1 MAYESY
7 DVNEEGEEIIEAEIT
22 PKEISPTPQKRD
34 FVSDEKRKLKERF
47 YAKKLSEFRTK
58 AKYLEER
65 GIRGKEKEKVLRD
78 VARKYNEEFERKYG
92 ALETIKRRK
101 EEEKQK
107 AVENIKKL
115 TLIRN
120 KVQEKLSKEK
130 LSTEERMS
138 LEKQLEELSR
148 KIRKLHEF
156 YESLGYGGL
165 I

>member
-7 DVNEEGEEIIEAEIT
+7 PINEEGEEIIEAEIT
-22 PKEISPTPQKRD
+22 PEEISPTPQKRD
-34 FVSDEKRKLKERF
+34 FVSDEKRKLRERF
-47 YAKKLSEFRTK
+47 YAKKLSEFRAK

-65 GIRGKEKEKVLRD
+65 GIKGKEKEKILRD
-78 VARKYNEEFERKYG
+78 VARKYNEEFERKYR
-92 ALETIKRRK
+92 ALEIIKRRK

-120 KVQEKLSKEK
+120 KIQEKLNKEK